1 MNEQHRPLPNDTIAA
16 ISTAPGRAG
25 IAVLRVSGPDAES
38 IAERLGV
45 RGLEPRHALLAPV
58 HHPEDGRLLDRAL
71 VTLHQGPG
79 SYTGEDVLE
88 ISGHGGFLGPQLLL
102 DAACAA
108 GARLADPG
116 EFTRRAFLN
125 GRIDLVQAE
134 ATLDLIDARSPAAHD
149 AALFQL
155 ERGLSRRID
164 ELRTGVVELQA
175 MLAYDIDFPEEDD
188 GPIPVAR
195 IEEAGKVIVEA
206 LAGLLEH
213 AAEGELVREGALTVI
228 AGRPNAGKS
237 SLFNHLL
244 GQERAIVTEL
254 PGTTRD
260 AIEAL
265 ISVEGYP
272 FRLVDT
278 AGLHGS
284 PGRVEGL
291 GIEVAERYLGKADL
305 VLFCVEAGRPLEE
318 EESAF
323 LDRWKAADSPAASP
337 SAPAVVVVRTKAD
350 LSPNSAD
357 GLHVSATNGTGI
369 DMLRRA
375 MLEGVYAGV
384 LRSGEMPF
392 VTRQRQRRTL
402 RNAQQH
408 MQLFVTAID
417 TGLSS
422 EVASTHLLDA
432 QQALEELIGAVD
444 TEEVLDLVFASF
456 CVGK

>member
-164 ELRTGVVELQA
+164 ELRTGVVEQ
-175 MLAYDIDFPEEDD
+175 
-188 GPIPVAR
+188 
-195 IEEAGKVIVEA
+195 
-206 LAGLLEH
+206 
-213 AAEGELVREGALTVI
+213 T
-228 AGRPNAGKS
+228 
-237 SLFNHLL
+237 
-244 GQERAIVTEL
+244 
-254 PGTTRD
+254 
-260 AIEAL
+260 
-265 ISVEGYP
+265 
-272 FRLVDT
+272 
-278 AGLHGS
+278 
-284 PGRVEGL
+284 
-291 GIEVAERYLGKADL
+291 
-305 VLFCVEAGRPLEE
+305 
-318 EESAF
+318 
-323 LDRWKAADSPAASP
+323 
-337 SAPAVVVVRTKAD
+337 
-350 LSPNSAD
+350 
-357 GLHVSATNGTGI
+357 
-369 DMLRRA
+369 
-375 MLEGVYAGV
+375 
-384 LRSGEMPF
+384 
-392 VTRQRQRRTL
+392 
-402 RNAQQH
+402 
-408 MQLFVTAID
+408 
-417 TGLSS
+417 
-422 EVASTHLLDA
+422 
-432 QQALEELIGAVD
+432 
-444 TEEVLDLVFASF
+444 
-456 CVGK
+456 